1 MSKSRRLLIGI
12 LSLLPLVLVIVYTIS
27 FFGIFISAI
36 RHQGRPDVIP
46 EMMLDHIVWI
56 VGIGLLMGLSS
67 LAMKIYF
74 IVHAVNNTAI
84 DATER
89 LVWILVFVFAG
100 IIGEP
105 VYWYMR
111 IWRAPLP
118 GSAY

>member
-12 LSLLPLVLVIVYTIS
+12 LSLLPLLLVVVYTIS

-36 RHQGRPDVIP
+36 RQHGRPEAFP

-56 VGIGLLMGLSS
+56 MAVALLMGISS
-67 LAMKIYF
+67 LAMLIYF

-84 DATER
+84 DSSER
-89 LVWILVFVFAG
+89 LVWILVFIFAG
-100 IIGEP
+100 IIGGP

-111 IWRAPLP
+111 IWKLPLP
-118 GSAY
+118 PAV